1 MSGALAGLRSRF
13 AVTDGVVA
21 FLTLAFAWACAAFVR
36 QPTLATFA
44 DDSVSYLVMA
54 QVFSPYQAV
63 SQAVAAAF
71 ASEAIYPPLFPALL
85 ALAGAAHDVAWAH
98 VVTALLLAAT
108 VPVAYVLGVR
118 WLEDRRAAAIA
129 ILCVL
134 LMPAMWVNAKG
145 ILSEPLFCLLL
156 LGTLCVLAE
165 EGRAD
170 GAGRSARLWM
180 LASLMA
186 AMMLTRTAALV
197 MIVAYALW
205 ALTRREQTVAVRV
218 RAALPAAAA
227 VTAYLA
233 WMLLRPAVAGDTSY
247 ARIVAEHVG
256 AFLGAENPLAAIGAS
271 LLRQASAVGEAW
283 VGSMLLFW
291 VEGRPVRTLLGGA
304 VGCLALAGML
314 LRLVAGKADGWM
326 MAGYLATFLAWPFY
340 DQMGRFLFPVLPVLV
355 LYAFWAIARLLR
367 FLGRPQGLGHGLLAI
382 LMLSLSAPALAFMVQ
397 RAQAPGNYAGIVDWY
412 RTPDLAQAR
421 ARAQLHLDLFADME
435 EIRIRTRPED
445 RVMWVAPAYLAL
457 LADRRGI
464 AAPPSG
470 LSPAAYR
477 EAVRAS
483 GADYVFLSLYHPRD
497 TLRTAAWQAGT
508 RALTGNAKAVHVRAR
523 DAGGAVTSILL
534 KMDK

>member
-1 MSGALAGLRSRF
+1 MSSNLAYLRSRF
-13 AVTDGVVA
+13 AAADGVVA
-21 FLTLAFAWACAAFVR
+21 LLTLGFAWACAAFVR
-36 QPTLATFA
+36 QPALATFA

-85 ALAGAAHDVAWAH
+85 ALAGAAHDIARAH

-118 WLEDRRAAAIA
+118 WLEDRRAAAVA
-129 ILCVL
+129 VLCVL

-156 LGTLCVLAE
+156 LGTLCMLAA
-165 EGRAD
+165 EGR
-170 GAGRSARLWM
+170 GAGAGHGARLWV
-180 LASLMA
+180 LAALMA
-186 AMMLTRTAALV
+186 AMILTRTAALV

-205 ALTRREQTVAVRV
+205 ALTRREQAAALRV

-227 VTAYLA
+227 LAAYLA
-233 WMLLRPAVAGDTSY
+233 WMLLRPAVTGDGGY
-247 ARIVAEHVG
+247 ALIVAEHGG
-256 AFLGAENPLAAIGAS
+256 AFLKAENPFAAIGAS
-271 LLRQASAVGEAW
+271 LLRQAGAVGEAW
-283 VGSMLLFW
+283 VGSLLLFW

-304 VGCLALAGML
+304 VGCLALAGL
-314 LRLVAGKADGWM
+314 TLRFYAGKADAWM

-355 LYAFWAIARLLR
+355 LYAFWAIARALQ
-367 FLGRPQGLGHGLLAI
+367 FLGRPQGFGHGLLAI
-382 LMLSLSAPALAFMVQ
+382 LMLSLSAPALAFIVQ

-435 EIRIRTRPED
+435 EIRNRTRPED

-464 AAPPSG
+464 AAPDSALP
-470 LSPAAYR
+470 PASYHQ
-477 EAVRAS
+477 AVRDS

-497 TLRTAAWQAGT
+497 TIRTSAWQAGT
-508 RALTGNAKAVHVRAR
+508 RALVEKAKVVHLRTQGDGSV
-523 DAGGAVTSILL
+523 VTSMLL
-534 KMDK
+534 KVDK